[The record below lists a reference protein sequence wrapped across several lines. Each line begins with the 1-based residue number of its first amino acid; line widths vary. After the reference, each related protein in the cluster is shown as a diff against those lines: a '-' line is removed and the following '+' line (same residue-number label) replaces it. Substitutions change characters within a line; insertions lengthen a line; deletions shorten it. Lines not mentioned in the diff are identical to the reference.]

1 MLMTVFLLLNGLGV
15 IFLLYVLRG
24 FWKDGHRRA
33 SRGQEFVAEFSPRKG
48 VSILVVTEPISGNQ
62 NTRSSVIPFAL
73 PRREPAEQ
81 QAQRVLATQV
91 SEFPARRIST
101 R

>member
-24 FWKDGHRRA
+24 FWREGHQHGNR
-33 SRGQEFVAEFSPRKG
+33 SQEFVAEFSPRKG
-48 VSILVVTEPISGNQ
+48 VSILVVTEPISGSQ
-62 NTRSSVIPFAL
+62 NKSSSVIPFAM
-73 PRREPAEQ
+73 PRRESAEP
-81 QAQRVLATQV
+81 QAQRAFATQV
-91 SEFPARRIST
+91 SEFPTRRIST